1 VKKLLKLR
9 LSRKNYSCRG
19 VVFFL
24 DFKNSIWMQPLVIRR
39 MACKFFVFSA
49 LYVGNFQCVQAEIKP
64 DFPLDYSLEPSFK
77 NLGEWPPKDVD
88 PEITKHPDEKQSEVE
103 EKNVAQGFSANWST
117 DYPLSTSGGSGVGSQ
132 GAKGVSPTVQFSLK
146 YNPLSYW
153 FGQISFYKYLFS
165 ERQQSWNPDFTYS
178 FGYDDWHTDTFSMV
192 YSNYTGNRFR
202 RDPANGGRYTAFNQG
217 QWSFGYKFMLPQ
229 TLQQLFLVGDGD
241 ETGCNT
247 NLGITP
253 QFTDSETLLV
263 KSYKKTI
270 SIGCRYTR
278 PSGWYATITV
288 LAYPGHSQQ
297 PWDPD
302 FTYGFGYSDSSP
314 GGISIQYSNYSANR
328 FPGHNSL
335 PGDGSLRKGGISV
348 SWSPPW

>member
-1 VKKLLKLR
+1 
-9 LSRKNYSCRG
+9 
-19 VVFFL
+19 
-24 DFKNSIWMQPLVIRR
+24 M
-39 MACKFFVFSA
+39 FVA
-49 LYVGNFQCVQAEIKP
+49 LYAGHFKSVQADIKP
-64 DFPLDYSLEPSFK
+64 DFSLNYSLGSVFQNLGGGSSQDVDLEPSDSSPDQK
-77 NLGEWPPKDVD
+77 Q
-88 PEITKHPDEKQSEVE
+88 PEIEKEV
-103 EKNVAQGFSANWST
+103 VQGFSANWST
-117 DYPLSTSGGSGVGSQ
+117 DYPLSTSGGSGIGSQ
-132 GAKGVSPTVQFSLK
+132 GARAVSPTVQLSLK

-192 YSNYTGNRFR
+192 YSNYGGNRFR
-202 RDPANGGRYTAFNQG
+202 RDPANGGKHTVFNQG

-229 TLQQLFLVGDGD
+229 SLEQLFLVGDGD
-241 ETGCNT
+241 QTGCNA

-253 QFTDSETLLV
+253 SFTDSETLLV

-278 PSGWYATITV
+278 PSGWYANITV
-288 LAYPGHSQQ
+288 LTYLGNSQQ

-314 GGISIQYSNYSANR
+314 GGITVQYSNYSANR
-328 FPGHNSL
+328 FPGHNAL
-335 PGDGSLRKGGISV
+335 PGDGSLRKGGISI